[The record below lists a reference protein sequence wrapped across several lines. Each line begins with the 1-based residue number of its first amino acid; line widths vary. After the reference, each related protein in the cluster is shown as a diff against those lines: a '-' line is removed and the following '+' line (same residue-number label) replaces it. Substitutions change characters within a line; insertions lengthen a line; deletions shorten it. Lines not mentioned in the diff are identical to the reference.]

1 MKTLLSIKPEFAEK
15 IFSGEKGFE
24 FRKADTS
31 SRDVSS
37 IVLYVTAPVGKIVGE
52 FKVVS
57 ILEDTPASLWEQTR
71 NQAGISKQFFFTYFK
86 GRKKA
91 FAIGIGNP
99 RKYEEAIDPI
109 GMVKSSY
116 LRSLFAIC
124 RKIRPSL
131 HPGEPKIPNPFTMSD
146 MSPVVRFL
154 FLNYK

>member
-1 MKTLLSIKPEFAEK
+1 MKALLSIKPEFAEK

-24 FRKADTS
+24 FRKATF
-31 SRDVSS
+31 SRHVSS

-91 FAIGIGNP
+91 FAIEIGNP
-99 RKYEEAIDPI
+99 RKYEEAIDPYRD
-109 GMVKSSY
+109 GQKFVPPQSFRY
-116 LRSLFAIC
+116 LPEDTPPHFILGN
-124 RKIRPSL
+124 L
-131 HPGEPKIPNPFTMSD
+131 
-146 MSPVVRFL
+146 
-154 FLNYK
+154 

>member
-1 MKTLLSIKPEFAEK
+1 MKALLSIKPEFAEK

-24 FRKADTS
+24 FRKATF

-71 NQAGISKQFFFTYFK
+71 DQAGISKQFFFTYFK

-91 FAIGIGNP
+91 FAIEIGNP
-99 RKYEEAIDPI
+99 RKYEEAIDPDRD
-109 GMVKSSY
+109 GQKFVPPQSFRY
-116 LRSLFAIC
+116 LPEDTPPHFIWGNL
-124 RKIRPSL
+124 
-131 HPGEPKIPNPFTMSD
+131 
-146 MSPVVRFL
+146 
-154 FLNYK
+154 

>member
-1 MKTLLSIKPEFAEK
+1 MKALLSIKPEFAEK

-24 FRKADTS
+24 FRKATF

-71 NQAGISKQFFFTYFK
+71 DQAGISKQFFFTYFK

-91 FAIGIGNP
+91 FAIEIGNP
-99 RKYEEAIDPI
+99 RKYEEAIDPYRH
-109 GMVKSSY
+109 GQKFVPPQSFRY
-116 LRSLFAIC
+116 LPEDTPPHFIQ
-124 RKIRPSL
+124 
-131 HPGEPKIPNPFTMSD
+131 GNP
-146 MSPVVRFL
+146 
-154 FLNYK
+154 

>member
-1 MKTLLSIKPEFAEK
+1 MKALLSIKPEFAEK

-24 FRKADTS
+24 FRKATF

-71 NQAGISKQFFFTYFK
+71 DQAGISKQFFFTYFK

-91 FAIGIGNP
+91 FAIELGSP
-99 RKYEEAIDPI
+99 HKYEEAIDPYRL
-109 GMVKSSY
+109 GNKFVPPQSFRY
-116 LRSLFAIC
+116 L
-124 RKIRPSL
+124 P
-131 HPGEPKIPNPFTMSD
+131 EDT
-146 MSPVVRFL
+146 SPHLVQGKL
-154 FLNYK
+154 

>member
-1 MKTLLSIKPEFAEK
+1 MKALLSIKPEFAEK

-24 FRKADTS
+24 FRKATF

-71 NQAGISKQFFFTYFK
+71 DQAGISKQFFFTYFK

-91 FAIGIGNP
+91 FAIEIGSP
-99 RKYEEAIDPI
+99 HKYEEAIDPYKL
-109 GMVKSSY
+109 GKKFVPPQSFRY
-116 LRSLFAIC
+116 L
-124 RKIRPSL
+124 P
-131 HPGEPKIPNPFTMSD
+131 EDT
-146 MSPVVRFL
+146 SPHLVQGKL
-154 FLNYK
+154 

>member
-1 MKTLLSIKPEFAEK
+1 MKALLSIKPEFAEK

-24 FRKADTS
+24 FRKATF

-71 NQAGISKQFFFTYFK
+71 DQAGISKQFFFTYFK

-91 FAIGIGNP
+91 FAIEIGSP
-99 RKYEEAIDPI
+99 HKYEQAIDPYRQ
-109 GMVKSSY
+109 GQKFVPPQSFRY
-116 LRSLFAIC
+116 L
-124 RKIRPSL
+124 P
-131 HPGEPKIPNPFTMSD
+131 EDT
-146 MSPVVRFL
+146 SPHFIQGTP
-154 FLNYK
+154 